1 MNDVALLLDAKRCS
15 REIAME
21 NGDTLELTKLG
32 SVQLHVIAAGVK
44 KTVTLTDVY
53 MAPQLTCNIVSFEE
67 LEQKGLGLVYN
78 DGARSLAR
86 RSDGEVAFD
95 VTTKNNVLFV
105 VMATVRPEIEA
116 ADVIMTVL
124 EADNTID
131 LSRDVQ
137 VGSLIHFNQRF
148 GHLLYDTIERIARN
162 PESGIELNDRRRLRC
177 VTCMQSKQMKNAQSK
192 KDSGA
197 NSPIERVG
205 GVICS
210 DLKGPLMP
218 RDRLGNRYLV
228 NFVDHKSNYCRVF
241 LAKSKDQAAKN
252 FNDVFRATFW
262 VQDSR
267 VAY

>member
-1 MNDVALLLDAKRCS
+1 M
-15 REIAME
+15 
-21 NGDTLELTKLG
+21 
-32 SVQLHVIAAGVK
+32 
-44 KTVTLTDVY
+44 
-53 MAPQLTCNIVSFEE
+53 SFGK
-67 LEQKGLGLVYN
+67 LEQKVLWLVYN
-78 DGARSLAR
+78 DGARLLAR
-86 RSDGEVAFD
+86 RSDGAVAVD

-105 VMATVRPEIEA
+105 VMATLRPEIGA
-116 ADVIMTVL
+116 ADVIMTAL
-124 EADNTID
+124 EVDDAID
-131 LSRDVQ
+131 LYRDVQ
-137 VGSLIHFNQRF
+137 VGSLIHFNQHFR
-148 GHLLYDTIERIARN
+148 HLSYDTIERIARN

-241 LAKSKDQAAKN
+241 LAKSKDQAAKKIRTI
-252 FNDVFRATFW
+252 FEVFRATFL

-267 VAY
+267 VAYR